1 MINKNY
7 LEDYINNLE
16 KSLYPNITYLIK
28 NELLDF
34 IVDYS
39 YIWKNEIFSKN
50 KDINKNISLCEFYKL
65 DNNYPINEL
74 SNNDKFNFFVKE
86 FIKLTLRLFNHLL
99 TYDELKIRLEK
110 YDQFYIEFENNKLD
124 LLKYDKNE
132 LNRLIK
138 DFDKNSIVFNQ
149 LKLTGDDYIIAFN
162 EEYKPLQKLI
172 LDDFDKKREKF
183 HQDIKLKEIDS
194 IRSKIEK
201 IEDIKK
207 ENFKYGI
214 HSNNTILTSKQKK
227 ILFKDYFIKLRGISK
242 TLNISLY
249 NLFIGEPSRK
259 SKLIDLLI
267 TLNHFKKDDICIN
280 RNFDKQFKNELSYFT
295 NDLSFID
302 IISPRI
308 SQISFN
314 NDTFINSK
322 NLKQ

>member
-28 NELLDF
+28 NELIDF
-34 IVDYS
+34 IIKYS
-39 YIWKNEIFSKN
+39 NEWKDEIFSKN

-110 YDQFYIEFENNKLD
+110 YDQHYIVENNKLD
-124 LLKYDKNE
+124 LLKNDKNE
-132 LNRLIK
+132 LNKLQNE
-138 DFDKNSIVFNQ
+138 FNENSIDFNNA
-149 LKLTGDDYIIAFN
+149 KLTGDDYLKALN
-162 EEYKPLQKLI
+162 EEYKPLQKI
-172 LDDFDKKREKF
+172 IQDDYYKKIEKF
-183 HQDIKLKEIDS
+183 HQNIKLKEIDS

-214 HSNNTILTSKQKK
+214 QSNNIILTSKQKK
-227 ILFKDYFIKLRGISK
+227 ILFKDYFIKLRGLSK

-249 NLFIGEPSRK
+249 NL
-259 SKLIDLLI
+259 L
-267 TLNHFKKDDICIN
+267 
-280 RNFDKQFKNELSYFT
+280 
-295 NDLSFID
+295 
-302 IISPRI
+302 
-308 SQISFN
+308 
-314 NDTFINSK
+314 
-322 NLKQ
+322 

>member
-28 NELLDF
+28 NELIDF
-34 IVDYS
+34 IIKYS
-39 YIWKNEIFSKN
+39 NEWKDEIFSKN
-50 KDINKNISLCEFYKL
+50 KDIIENIPLVEFYKL
-65 DNNYPINEL
+65 DYAVNKL
-74 SNNDKFNFFVKE
+74 SNNDKFIFFINE

-110 YDQFYIEFENNKLD
+110 YDQHYIVENNKLD
-124 LLKYDKNE
+124 LLKNDKNE
-132 LNRLIK
+132 LNKLQNE
-138 DFDKNSIVFNQ
+138 FNENSIDFNNA
-149 LKLTGDDYIIAFN
+149 KLTGDDYLKALN
-162 EEYKPLQKLI
+162 EEYKPLQKI
-172 LDDFDKKREKF
+172 IQDDYYKKIEKF
-183 HQDIKLKEIDS
+183 HQNIKLKEIDS
-194 IRSKIEK
+194 IKSKIEK
-201 IEDIKK
+201 IKDITN

-214 HSNNTILTSKQKK
+214 QSNNIILTSKQKK

>member
-28 NELLDF
+28 NELIDF
-34 IVDYS
+34 IIKYS
-39 YIWKNEIFSKN
+39 NEWKDEIFSKN
-50 KDINKNISLCEFYKL
+50 KDIIENIPLVEFYKL
-65 DNNYPINEL
+65 DYAVNKL
-74 SNNDKFNFFVKE
+74 SNNDKFIFFINE

-110 YDQFYIEFENNKLD
+110 YDQHYIVENNKLD
-124 LLKYDKNE
+124 LLKNDKNE
-132 LNRLIK
+132 LNKLQNE
-138 DFDKNSIVFNQ
+138 FNENSIDFNNA
-149 LKLTGDDYIIAFN
+149 KLTGDDYSKALN
-162 EEYKPLQKLI
+162 EEYKPLQKI
-172 LDDFDKKREKF
+172 IQDDYYKKIEKF
-183 HQDIKLKEIDS
+183 HQNIKLKEIDS

-227 ILFKDYFIKLRGISK
+227 ILFKDYFIKLRGLSK

>member
-1 MINKNY
+1 MR
-7 LEDYINNLE
+7 
-16 KSLYPNITYLIK
+16 
-28 NELLDF
+28 
-34 IVDYS
+34 
-39 YIWKNEIFSKN
+39 FS
-50 KDINKNISLCEFYKL
+50 D
-65 DNNYPINEL
+65 P
-74 SNNDKFNFFVKE
+74 
-86 FIKLTLRLFNHLL
+86 
-99 TYDELKIRLEK
+99 EK
-110 YDQFYIEFENNKLD
+110 YDGLGYGFESEDSLMHENTRRHLENWMKLNQR
-124 LLKYDKNE
+124 KH
-132 LNRLIK
+132 
-138 DFDKNSIVFNQ
+138 FDKNSIVFNQ
-149 LKLTGDDYIIAFN
+149 LKLTGDDYLKALN
-162 EEYKPLQKLI
+162 EEYKPLQKI
-172 LDDFDKKREKF
+172 IQDDYYKKIEKF
-183 HQDIKLKEIDS
+183 HQNIKLKEIDS
-194 IRSKIEK
+194 IKSKIEK
-201 IEDIKK
+201 IKDIKK

-214 HSNNTILTSKQKK
+214 QSNNIILTSKQKK
-227 ILFKDYFIKLRGISK
+227 ILFKDYFIKLRGLSK

>member
-110 YDQFYIEFENNKLD
+110 YDQHYIVENNKLD
-124 LLKYDKNE
+124 LLKNDKNE
-132 LNRLIK
+132 LNKLQNE
-138 DFDKNSIVFNQ
+138 FNENSIDFNNA
-149 LKLTGDDYIIAFN
+149 KLTGDDYLKALN
-162 EEYKPLQKLI
+162 EEYKPLQKI
-172 LDDFDKKREKF
+172 IQDDYYKKIEKF
-183 HQDIKLKEIDS
+183 HQNIKLKEIDS
-194 IRSKIEK
+194 IKSKIEK
-201 IEDIKK
+201 IKDITN

-214 HSNNTILTSKQKK
+214 QSNNIILTSKQKK
-227 ILFKDYFIKLRGISK
+227 ILFKDYFIKLRGLSK

-302 IISPRI
+302 IISPRV

>member
-28 NELLDF
+28 NELIDF
-34 IVDYS
+34 IIKYS
-39 YIWKNEIFSKN
+39 NEWKDEIFSKN
-50 KDINKNISLCEFYKL
+50 KDIIENIPLVEFYKL
-65 DNNYPINEL
+65 DYAVNKL
-74 SNNDKFNFFVKE
+74 SNNDKFIFFINE

-110 YDQFYIEFENNKLD
+110 YDQHYIVENNKLD
-124 LLKYDKNE
+124 LLKNDKNE
-132 LNRLIK
+132 LNKLQNEFNENTI
-138 DFDKNSIVFNQ
+138 DFNNA
-149 LKLTGDDYIIAFN
+149 KLTGDDYIKALN
-162 EEYKPLQKLI
+162 EEYKPLQKI
-172 LDDFDKKREKF
+172 IQDDYYKKIEKF
-183 HQDIKLKEIDS
+183 HQNIKLKEIDS

-214 HSNNTILTSKQKK
+214 QSNNIILTSKQKK
-227 ILFKDYFIKLRGISK
+227 ILFKDYFIKLRGLSK

>member
-1 MINKNY
+1 M
-7 LEDYINNLE
+7 
-16 KSLYPNITYLIK
+16 P
-28 NELLDF
+28 
-34 IVDYS
+34 
-39 YIWKNEIFSKN
+39 FSKN

-110 YDQFYIEFENNKLD
+110 YDQHYIVENNKLD
-124 LLKYDKNE
+124 LLKNDKNE
-132 LNRLIK
+132 LNKLQNE
-138 DFDKNSIVFNQ
+138 FNENSIDFNNA
-149 LKLTGDDYIIAFN
+149 KLTGDDYLKALN
-162 EEYKPLQKLI
+162 EEYKPLQKI
-172 LDDFDKKREKF
+172 IQDDYYKKIEKF
-183 HQDIKLKEIDS
+183 HQNIKLKEIDS
-194 IRSKIEK
+194 IKSKIEK
-201 IEDIKK
+201 IKDITN

-214 HSNNTILTSKQKK
+214 QSNNIILTSKQKK
-227 ILFKDYFIKLRGISK
+227 ILFKDYFIKLRGLSK

>member
-28 NELLDF
+28 NELIDF
-34 IVDYS
+34 IIKYS
-39 YIWKNEIFSKN
+39 NEWKDEIFSKN
-50 KDINKNISLCEFYKL
+50 KDIIENIPLVEFYKL
-65 DNNYPINEL
+65 DYAVNKL
-74 SNNDKFNFFVKE
+74 SNNDKFIFFINK

-110 YDQFYIEFENNKLD
+110 YDQHYIVENNKLD
-124 LLKYDKNE
+124 LLKNDKNE
-132 LNRLIK
+132 LNKLQNEFNENTI
-138 DFDKNSIVFNQ
+138 DFNNA
-149 LKLTGDDYIIAFN
+149 KLTGDDYIKALN
-162 EEYKPLQKLI
+162 EEYKPLQKI
-172 LDDFDKKREKF
+172 IQDDYYKKIEKF

-267 TLNHFKKDDICIN
+267 TLNHFKKGDICIN

>member
-28 NELLDF
+28 NELIDF
-34 IVDYS
+34 IIKYS
-39 YIWKNEIFSKN
+39 NEWKDEIFSKN
-50 KDINKNISLCEFYKL
+50 KDIIENIPLVEFYKL
-65 DNNYPINEL
+65 DYAVNKL
-74 SNNDKFNFFVKE
+74 SNNDKFIFFINE

-110 YDQFYIEFENNKLD
+110 YDQHYIVENNKLD
-124 LLKYDKNE
+124 LLKNDKNE
-132 LNRLIK
+132 LNKLQNEFNENTI
-138 DFDKNSIVFNQ
+138 DFNNA
-149 LKLTGDDYIIAFN
+149 KLTGDDYIKALN
-162 EEYKPLQKLI
+162 EEYKPLQKI
-172 LDDFDKKREKF
+172 IQDDYYKKIEKF